1 MYFILSKGD
10 LNTKKNQKKAI
21 FPVWTSRITSFSQF
35 YSEKSR
41 CFNDFL
47 KILVTSSECAKTSL
61 RGSSLKFRIE
71 KFEIKTESVKTS
83 KSVSGTN
90 SDDLPEKSETSVF
103 VDGVR
108 DILVLGHIFYVN
120 PKATSAPAHSLS

>member
-1 MYFILSKGD
+1 M
-10 LNTKKNQKKAI
+10 NTKKYSNKTTV
-21 FPVWTSRITSFSQF
+21 FPVWTSGITSFSQF

-41 CFNDFL
+41 CFNDL
-47 KILVTSSECAKTSL
+47 KKILVTSSECAKTSL
-61 RGSSLKFRIE
+61 RGSSLKLRIE

-103 VDGVR
+103 VDGN
-108 DILVLGHIFYVN
+108 ISFAFFYSC
-120 PKATSAPAHSLS
+120 T